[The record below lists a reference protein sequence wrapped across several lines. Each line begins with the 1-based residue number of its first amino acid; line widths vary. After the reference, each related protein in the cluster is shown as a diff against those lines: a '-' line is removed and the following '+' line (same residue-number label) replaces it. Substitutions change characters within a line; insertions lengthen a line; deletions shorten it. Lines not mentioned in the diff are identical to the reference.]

1 LKIYY
6 FIFIQKINYKT
17 CPLKGIPE
25 KKNGII
31 TGDGSFTH
39 AIDTK
44 DFFYR
49 TRKSWKTDRY
59 INAHDS

>member
-1 LKIYY
+1 MSFKRYSR
-6 FIFIQKINYKT
+6 
-17 CPLKGIPE
+17 